1 MKAIR
6 KSTLLAGAFLAA
18 TLAVNSAQADAV
30 YASAET
36 CLDHVHELENQ
47 SLAAELNAEQFDLLI
62 ELLVSATD
70 LCRANA
76 LADAQQQLINAADII
91 KTNS

>member
-1 MKAIR
+1 MKAIH
-6 KSTLLAGAFLAA
+6 KTALLPGAFLATA
-18 TLAVNSAQADAV
+18 LAVSSAQADTAF
-30 YASAET
+30 ASAEM

-47 SLAAELNAEQFDLLI
+47 SLSAELNAEQFDLLI

-70 LCRANA
+70 LCRADA
-76 LADAQQQLINAADII
+76 LVDAQQELSNAADII